1 MIIFIN
7 KRRYMRKLTTEEFI
21 EKAKKLHGG
30 KYDYSQAEYINAKTK
45 VCIVCPE
52 HGEFWQAPD
61 KHLHGHGC
69 PMCHPFSY
77 KNTDWFVNESRKI
90 HGNRYDYSLT
100 EYTGALNKVRI
111 ICPTHGVFEQ
121 IANNHLHGQ
130 GCPKCHKVK
139 SQKNL
144 DDFITEAKN
153 IHGDK
158 YDYSKV
164 EYRGAHTR
172 VCIVCP
178 EHGEFWQTP
187 ANHLSGKG
195 CRKCYGRYNMST
207 ADFINES
214 YKIHGDKYD
223 YSKVLYSDTTS
234 KVCII
239 CPEHGEFW
247 QTPAKHLM
255 GHGCPICKQS
265 HLELEI
271 RNLLLRN
278 NILFEQQKTFDWLK
292 NVNNLKLDFY
302 IPDKKI
308 AIECQGIQHFE
319 PSEYFGGVDTF
330 NKQVE
335 MDELKYNLCESHDIK
350 ILYYTNIPGY
360 KSLTKKELV
369 GIIKTHQ

>member
-1 MIIFIN
+1 
-7 KRRYMRKLTTEEFI
+7 MRKLTTEEFI
-21 EKAKKLHGG
+21 EKAKKLHRG

-77 KNTDWFVNESRKI
+77 KNTDWFVNESHKI

-172 VCIVCP
+172 VCIICP

-265 HLELEI
+265 HLESEI

-319 PSEYFGGVDTF
+319 PSEYFGGVDAF

>member
-1 MIIFIN
+1 
-7 KRRYMRKLTTEEFI
+7 MRKLTTEEFI
-21 EKAKKLHGG
+21 EKAKKLHGD
-30 KYDYSQAEYINAKTK
+30 KYDYSKAEYINAKTK
-45 VCIVCPE
+45 VCIICPE
-52 HGEFWQAPD
+52 HGDFWQVPD

-69 PMCHPFSY
+69 PMCHPFSH

-111 ICPTHGVFEQ
+111 ICPTHGVFGQ
-121 IANNHLHGQ
+121 TANNHLHGQ
-130 GCPKCHKVK
+130 GCPKCHKMK
-139 SQKNL
+139 KQKNL

-153 IHGDK
+153 IHRDK

-195 CRKCYGRYNMST
+195 CRKCYGRYDMST

-223 YSKVLYSDTTS
+223 YSKVSYSNTTS
-234 KVCII
+234 KVCIV

-265 HLELEI
+265 HLESEI

-278 NILFEQQKTFDWLK
+278 NISFEQQKTFDWLR
-292 NVNNLKLDFY
+292 NINNLKLDFY

-319 PSEYFGGVDTF
+319 PSEYFGGVDAF
-330 NKQVE
+330 NKQLE
-335 MDELKYNLCESHDIK
+335 MDKLKYKLCENHNVK

-360 KSLTKKELV
+360 K
-369 GIIKTHQ
+369 